1 METVKRQVVVRVRGE
16 RADDAQRGFR
26 PENYSVCYYN
36 DRYMPVY
43 IYQDP
48 ENI

>member
-1 METVKRQVVVRVRGE
+1 METVKTWVVSRVRGE
-16 RADDAQRGFR
+16 RADEAQRIFR

-36 DRYMPVY
+36 GRYMTVY

-48 ENI
+48 